1 MFLVACEHLSLRA
14 QQKRLEEAQW
24 WYFQAARCEYERASR
39 LLRAANESRR
49 CGNLLLRQT
58 KKRELQIFQDKKKE
72 QRQRKKKDP
81 KSKLHKPN
89 ERTAIQGRGLAK
101 ASTDEMRHE
110 NCLFDYLF
118 PSDKAKA
125 NNVNNTNAATQTRSI
140 NRRATS
146 APVAKP

>member
-72 QRQRKKKDP
+72 QRQRKKDP
-81 KSKLHKPN
+81 KSKHKRAHRN
-89 ERTAIQGRGLAK
+89 SRK
-101 ASTDEMRHE
+101 
-110 NCLFDYLF
+110 
-118 PSDKAKA
+118 
-125 NNVNNTNAATQTRSI
+125 RS
-140 NRRATS
+140 RES
-146 APVAKP
+146 VDG